1 VASNVQTNPKVDLF
15 LSKTKRWRTE
25 LDALRNLLLSSEL
38 TEDLKWGKP
47 CYTLNGANVALL
59 YEFKES
65 AAIGFLKGALLP
77 DPAGI
82 LVAPGENS
90 QSMRMV
96 KVTDPQQ
103 IATLA
108 PVLKDYLAQAIAVEK
123 AGLSVE
129 FQKSAPAEMPAEFQQ
144 RLEDTPGLKAAF
156 EALTPGRQR
165 AYLLHFGAAKQS
177 QTRAARVE
185 KCIPDI
191 LSGKGLND

>member
-1 VASNVQTNPKVDLF
+1 MASNVQTNPKVDLF